1 MSKKIWNT
9 KGVESSYE
17 IASFL
22 AGEDIEL
29 DKSIFIYD
37 IDATIAHIKG
47 LASIGVIKKNE
58 LAKLIKSLKELR
70 LKFLNKSFK
79 LTEKYEDCHSAIEF
93 YLTKE
98 LGELGKKVHT
108 GRSRNDQVLVAM
120 RLFAKKNLIDFK
132 KSNKSI
138 ARVLLRMA
146 KKHENNPMPGY
157 THLQRAMPSSWG
169 LWFAS
174 YAESFIDN
182 VDLINSTIEW
192 IDSNPLGSAAGYGV
206 ALPLD
211 RKLTTK
217 ELGFKRTQ
225 INSLYIQNSRG
236 KYEMQIINTLK
247 QSMLD
252 VRKFSWD
259 MSLFLSQEFDLLKI
273 DKAYLTGSSIMPNKH
288 NPDVIE
294 ILRANYS
301 ILAGQASELENLLSL
316 PSGYQRDLQLT
327 KRSLISSF
335 DISLKSLNILPKLID
350 SIKVNKSKSIA
361 YIDEE
366 MKMTDKVYAL
376 VAQGKPF
383 REAYNLI
390 KNSDDLSSYA
400 QSNSKDYSEGS
411 PGNLALDKLDAR
423 LKKQK

>member
-47 LASIGVIKKNE
+47 LASIGVIKKIE
-58 LAKLIKSLKELR
+58 LVKLIKSLKELR

-182 VDLINSTIEW
+182 VDLINTTIEW

-327 KRSLISSF
+327 KRSLVSSF
-335 DISLKSLNILPKLID
+335 DISLKSLSILPKLIK
-350 SIKVNKSKSIA
+350 SIKVNKKNSLE
-361 YIDEE
+361 YIDNE

-376 VAQGKPF
+376 VNKGTPF
-383 REAYNLI
+383 RDAYNKI
-390 KNSDDLSSYA
+390 KNSNDLSQFSETTR
-400 QSNSKDYSEGS
+400 SNYSEGS
-411 PGNLALDKLDAR
+411 PGNLKLNVLEKR
-423 LKKQK
+423 LSKQR

>member
-9 KGVESSYE
+9 KGIESSYE

-335 DISLKSLNILPKLID
+335 DISLKSLNILPKLIG

-383 REAYNLI
+383 RDAYNLI

>member
-1 MSKKIWNT
+1 M
-9 KGVESSYE
+9 
-17 IASFL
+17 

-47 LASIGVIKKNE
+47 LASIGVIKKIE

-93 YLTKE
+93 YLIKE

-335 DISLKSLNILPKLID
+335 DISLKSLNILPKLIG

-383 REAYNLI
+383 RDAYNLI